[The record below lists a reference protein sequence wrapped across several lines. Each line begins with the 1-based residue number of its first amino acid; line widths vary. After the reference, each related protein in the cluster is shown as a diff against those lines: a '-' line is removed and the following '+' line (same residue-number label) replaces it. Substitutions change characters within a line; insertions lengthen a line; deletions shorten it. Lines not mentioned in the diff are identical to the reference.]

1 MSSMKSYFRRLAE
14 GYEDGF
20 GAKLLQPVLGLASG
34 LYGTAAGMRRGFYES
49 GIFKAE
55 KLPYPV
61 ISVGNV
67 TWGGTGKTPLVE
79 YVARRIAERQK
90 TALVLTRGYGKDE
103 DEQYRQHLSKAVVGV
118 GQNRLAVAK
127 AITQKQRVDAAVL
140 DDGLQHLKIKR
151 DFEIVNVNALNPFGN
166 GSLLP
171 RGILRESVTVIKKA
185 HAVVIMHSD
194 LIPKKDLDALKEK
207 LRKLSPE
214 AILVEAYLEPLFFY
228 RAKKRARFPVNKLL
242 NQKVTTFSGVGC
254 PHSFRVLLTKIKV
267 KPIRNFEFGDHHP
280 FTEKELKEVKEVS
293 DSAYAEEIITTE
305 KDFYRSPELISE
317 VLNPLVLA
325 TRLRIHSGEEEFNR
339 RLMKTLEGAP
349 HS

>member
-1 MSSMKSYFRRLAE
+1 MSSVKSYFRRLAE
-14 GYEDGF
+14 GYEDGV
-20 GAKLLQPVLGLASG
+20 GAKVLQPVLGLASG
-34 LYGTAAGMRRGFYES
+34 FYGTAVGMRRSFYKS
-49 GIFKAE
+49 GILKSE

-61 ISVGNV
+61 ISVGNL

-103 DEQYRQHLSKAVVGV
+103 DEQFRQHLPKAIIGV
-118 GQNRLAVAK
+118 GKNRVAAAK
-127 AITQKQRVDAAVL
+127 EVTQKQRVDAAVL

-151 DFEIVNVNALNPFGN
+151 DFEVVNINALNPFGN
-166 GSLLP
+166 ENLIP
-171 RGILRESVTVIKKA
+171 RGILRESMSVLKGA
-185 HAVVIMHSD
+185 HALVIMHAD
-194 LIPKKDLDALKEK
+194 LVSKKDLDALKEK
-207 LRKLSPE
+207 LRKLAPE

-228 RAKKRARFPVNKLL
+228 RAKKRARFPINKLT
-242 NQKVTTFSGVGC
+242 NQKVTTFSGVGS
-254 PHSFRVLLTKIKV
+254 PHSFRVLLTKMKV

-280 FTEKELKEVKEVS
+280 FTERELMEVKEVS
-293 DSAYAEEIITTE
+293 DSAYAAEIITTE
-305 KDFYRSPELISE
+305 KDFYRNPELISE

-339 RLMKTLEGAP
+339 RLMKTLEEV